1 MLQTTP
7 TTPAALARRPDT
19 AGPLAVATP
28 TTRRLADASLS
39 RNTRRAYLGALARLD
54 AWRGPA
60 PLTDARLA
68 AYLGAIF
75 EAGRAPATAALAV
88 AAVRFRAKLAGPP
101 APAGEA
107 TARVLGGYRRT
118 AADRGRGQAA
128 PLRAAGLAAIL
139 ATAARPRTDGRGVES
154 HTTAH
159 RRGRLDAVI
168 AGLLFMGG
176 RRRSAVAAVRWA
188 DVTDAR
194 DGDGVLLTVRTSK
207 TNQEGDAADVRY
219 LKNGGANAIRTVRAD
234 RPDAAPTDR
243 VVGLSP
249 LQIQRR
255 FTAAA
260 RAAGIE
266 ARVTAHS
273 GRVGLA
279 SEARRWYNL
288 ADAWSAESTDDLR
301 AQIVLAHRAIAE
313 RMMPADLSEAQRRSL
328 ADIRAL
334 AVAGDAHAQFVLGG
348 RYAAGRGV
356 PQDDAEA
363 VAWFRLAATQ
373 GHNEAQENLWVWYST
388 GRGVPQDDVEAVAWY
403 RNHRSAR
410 ARASTLRAE
419 PAVCRGQEPASC
431 SRFSSR
437 STRRR
442 VSSLSVLTSIAP
454 VSAWCSPVGS
464 VGAIFVGASNPFN
477 FARRPITATANRPA
491 GTSPFENSDSA
502 FENS

>member
-1 MLQTTP
+1 MRDVRQF
-7 TTPAALARRPDT
+7 PASMTSVVEAPR
-19 AGPLAVATP
+19 AVAM
-28 TTRRLADASLS
+28 LAEGATFERVGQAL
-39 RNTRRAYLGALARLD
+39 RAVLAGLTGRQ
-54 AWRGPA
+54 GSP
-60 PLTDARLA
+60 PLTHAAGIEARVTAHSGRVPPCIHARQRAEVGTSGVRADTRVGEL
-68 AYLGAIF
+68 F

-88 AAVRFRAKLAGPP
+88 AAVRFRAKLAGQP

-128 PLRAAGLAAIL
+128 PLRADGLAAIL

-154 HTTAH
+154 PTTAH

-176 RRRSAVAAVRWA
+176 LRRSEVSALEWR
-188 DVTDAR
+188 DVSDAR

-219 LKNGGANAIRTVRAD
+219 LKNGAAKAIRTVRAD

-279 SEARRWYNL
+279 SELTARGASTTEVML
-288 ADAWSAESTDDLR
+288 AGNWKTARMVAHYSAGAT
-301 AQIVLAHRAIAE
+301 AE
-313 RMMPADLSEAQRRSL
+313 RG
-328 ADIRAL
+328 
-334 AVAGDAHAQFVLGG
+334 AVA
-348 RYAAGRGV
+348 RY
-356 PQDDAEA
+356 
-363 VAWFRLAATQ
+363 L
-373 GHNEAQENLWVWYST
+373 
-388 GRGVPQDDVEAVAWY
+388 
-403 RNHRSAR
+403 
-410 ARASTLRAE
+410 
-419 PAVCRGQEPASC
+419 
-431 SRFSSR
+431 
-437 STRRR
+437 
-442 VSSLSVLTSIAP
+442 
-454 VSAWCSPVGS
+454 
-464 VGAIFVGASNPFN
+464 
-477 FARRPITATANRPA
+477 
-491 GTSPFENSDSA
+491 
-502 FENS
+502 

>member
-1 MLQTTP
+1 MVQTTP
-7 TTPAALARRPDT
+7 TDPAALARRPDT

-28 TTRRLADASLS
+28 TTRKLADASIS

-54 AWRGPA
+54 AWRGTA
-60 PLTDARLA
+60 PVDDALLA
-68 AYLGAIF
+68 AYLGALF

-88 AAVRFRAKLAGPP
+88 AAVRFRAKLAGQPD
-101 APAGEA
+101 PAGEA

-128 PLRAAGLAAIL
+128 PLRADGLAAIL

-176 RRRSAVAAVRWA
+176 LRRSEVSALEWR

-219 LKNGGANAIRTVRAD
+219 LKNGAAKAIRTLRAA
-234 RPDAAPTDR
+234 DAAPTDR

-279 SEARRWYNL
+279 SELTARGASTTEVML
-288 ADAWSAESTDDLR
+288 AGNWKTARMVAHYSAGAT
-301 AQIVLAHRAIAE
+301 AE
-313 RMMPADLSEAQRRSL
+313 RG
-328 ADIRAL
+328 
-334 AVAGDAHAQFVLGG
+334 AVRKYL
-348 RYAAGRGV
+348 
-356 PQDDAEA
+356 
-363 VAWFRLAATQ
+363 
-373 GHNEAQENLWVWYST
+373 
-388 GRGVPQDDVEAVAWY
+388 
-403 RNHRSAR
+403 
-410 ARASTLRAE
+410 
-419 PAVCRGQEPASC
+419 
-431 SRFSSR
+431 
-437 STRRR
+437 
-442 VSSLSVLTSIAP
+442 
-454 VSAWCSPVGS
+454 
-464 VGAIFVGASNPFN
+464 
-477 FARRPITATANRPA
+477 
-491 GTSPFENSDSA
+491 
-502 FENS
+502 